1 MDILAQHTKK
11 AAYHPDLRLKAA
23 IVSSCNNLNLLYI
36 QKFCP
41 IVYLSICIGAKLAMQ
56 IGGKTI

>member
-23 IVSSCNNLNLLYI
+23 IVSSCNKLN
-36 QKFCP
+36 
-41 IVYLSICIGAKLAMQ
+41 
-56 IGGKTI
+56 